1 MKTPTWATG
10 NDVSCAPLTAPRC
23 RFRGAGFTLVE
34 LLVALAI
41 AAVLL
46 AVSVPSA
53 GRFYQSMQYRSA
65 VRDVVSAL
73 NGARY
78 AAVNSGRPQDVAI
91 NPNSNEV
98 LSVGSTRQLP
108 EELSLEVHAA
118 RELNRS
124 DAGVIRFYPQGGSSG
139 GGIDIDHPNGGGV
152 RITVDWLRGSVSQ
165 RRYGEDGPGDEW
177 SGSDA

>member
-1 MKTPTWATG
+1 LNPTPG
-10 NDVSCAPLTAPRC
+10 RRPC
-23 RFRGAGFTLVE
+23 RRGGFTLVE

-53 GRFYQSMQYRSA
+53 GRFYTSMQYRSA
-65 VRDVVSAL
+65 VRDVVSVL

-78 AAVNSGRPQDVAI
+78 AAVNSGRSQDVTI
-91 NPNSNEV
+91 NPTTNAVNSAA
-98 LSVGSTRQLP
+98 GARQLP
-108 EELSLEVHAA
+108 EGLSLTVHAA

-139 GGIDIDHPNGGGV
+139 GGVDIDSPNGGGV

-165 RRYGEDGPGDEW
+165 RRYGEDGPGDAW
-177 SGSDA
+177 PDADADA